1 MSLKGSATIEL
12 TNADG
17 SKEIIKH
24 DNMIT
29 NAVNDLLKSQ
39 RGELAT
45 IMKHM
50 KNGESY
56 AQALFGGILLFGETL
71 DTDAN
76 KYFLPTT
83 NIVGYASQDA
93 YGGLDVARGSV
104 NSSES
109 GLQEDG
115 SYKFVWDFATSQAN
129 GKISAIALCPN
140 VMGQI
145 GASDSIVNSESKD
158 FREVNGVVAP
168 FETNGR
174 MLNSSGSTE
183 GIENYNFFVMAV
195 IGDIA
200 YCIDKSNVYCYDER
214 SNRYF
219 KNNGNILKLYRFKLG
234 SYNIS
239 INNYCG
245 MATYLDVIDVQLPSD
260 FIDALYNSTSEYQ
273 LAFWFNSKDKKL
285 IVFPCYKKNDI
296 EVNGTTKYIEIE
308 LANNNTVNTY
318 TFTNNTGGKILHG
331 GYNLDNYYGQSYTM
345 FICNDYI
352 VNFSI
357 VGNENKMYVTKKSD
371 NTLVK
376 EVKYSDS
383 KGFGFSST
391 STLYFCPVF
400 CRDNILVF
408 SYMIDNGNYYYYI
421 LDMETGIIKKTNARL
436 LSNFSNCMVDIG
448 EDSVFA
454 MTYTYMNYRLMM
466 NPFVLTTKNNLDS
479 PVTKTSSQTM
489 KITYTLKESVGV

>member
-1 MSLKGSATIEL
+1 MAIKGSATIEL

-17 SKEIIKH
+17 SKEVIKH

-29 NAVNDLLKSQ
+29 TAVNDLCISQ
-39 RGELAT
+39 RGDIASILK
-45 IMKHM
+45 IVS
-50 KNGESY
+50 NGNSY
-56 AQALFGGILLFGETL
+56 AQALFGGILLFGDEL
-71 DTDAN
+71 STDADD
-76 KYFLPTT
+76 YFIPSA

-93 YGGLDVARGSV
+93 YAGLDVSRGSF
-104 NSSES
+104 NASE
-109 GLQEDG
+109 GGVQEDG

-140 VMGQI
+140 VMGKI
-145 GASDSIVNSESKD
+145 GASDSNVNSERKEL
-158 FREVNGVVAP
+158 REEHGVVAA
-168 FETNGR
+168 FNTNGY
-174 MLNSSGSTE
+174 MLPSDGSTE
-183 GIENYNFFVMAV
+183 GVPNYCFFVMAV

-200 YCIDKSNVYCYDER
+200 YCIDKGNVYYESSS

-219 KNNGNILKLYRFKLG
+219 KNNGNIIKLYRFKLG

-260 FIDALYNSTSEYQ
+260 FIDALYNYNSEYP

-308 LANNNTVNTY
+308 LENNNTVNTY
-318 TFTNNTGGKILHG
+318 TFTNNTGGKIMHG
-331 GYNLDNYYGQSYTM
+331 GYNFDNYYGQSYTM

-357 VGNENKMYVTKKSD
+357 VGSENKMYVTKKSD

-391 STLYFCPVF
+391 NALYFCPVF

-408 SYMIDNGNYYYYI
+408 SYRIDSGNYYYYI
-421 LDMETGIIKKTNARL
+421 LDMETGIIKKTNAKS
-436 LSNFSNCMVDIG
+436 LSNYSNCMVDIG

-454 MTYTYMNYRLMM
+454 RTYTYMNYRLMM

-489 KITYTLKESVGV
+489 KITYTLKESEGA

>member
-1 MSLKGSATIEL
+1 MAIKGTATIEL

-17 SKEIIKH
+17 SKETYKH

-56 AQALFGGILLFGETL
+56 AQALFGGIMLFGETL

-140 VMGQI
+140 IMGQI
-145 GASDSIVNSESKD
+145 GASDSIVNSERKD
-158 FREVNGVVAP
+158 FQEVNGVVAP
-168 FETNGR
+168 FNTNGY
-174 MLNSSGSTE
+174 MLPSDGSTE
-183 GIENYNFFVMAV
+183 GVPNYCFFVIAV
-195 IGDIA
+195 VGDIA
-200 YCIDKSNVYCYDER
+200 YCIDKGNVYYESGS

-239 INNYCG
+239 VNNYCG
-245 MATYLDVIDVQLPSD
+245 MATYLDSIDVQIPSD
-260 FIDALYNSTSEYQ
+260 FIDVLYDYTSECP

-285 IVFPCYKKNDI
+285 IVFPCYKKSDI

-318 TFTNNTGGKILHG
+318 TFTNNTGGKIMRG
-331 GYNLDNYYGQSYTM
+331 GNNFDSYYEQTYTM

-357 VGNENKMYVTKKSD
+357 VGSENKMYVTKKSD

-408 SYMIDNGNYYYYI
+408 SYKVDNGNYYYYI

-436 LSNFSNCMVDIG
+436 LSNYSNCMVDIG

-454 MTYTYMNYRLMM
+454 RTYTYMNYRLIM

-489 KITYTLKESVGV
+489 KITYTLKESEGA

>member
-1 MSLKGSATIEL
+1 MALHGSATIEL

-17 SKEIIKH
+17 SKEVIKH

-50 KNGESY
+50 ENGESY

-93 YGGLDVARGSV
+93 YGGNDIARGSF
-104 NSSES
+104 NESEG

-145 GASDSIVNSESKD
+145 GASDSIVNSERKD
-158 FREVNGVVAP
+158 FSEKNGVVAP
-168 FETNGR
+168 FNTNGR

-183 GIENYNFFVMAV
+183 GIANYNFFVMAV

-200 YCIDKSNVYCYDER
+200 YCIDKANVYYDGNY
-214 SNRYF
+214 SDRYF

-234 SYNIS
+234 ANNIS

-245 MATYLDVIDVQLPSD
+245 MATYLDKIDVQFPSD
-260 FIDALYNSTSEYQ
+260 FIDALYNYNSEYP

-285 IVFPCYKKNDI
+285 IVFPCYKKSDI

-318 TFTNNTGGKILHG
+318 TFTNNTGGKILRG
-331 GYNLDNYYGQSYTM
+331 GNNFDSYDEQSYTM

-357 VGNENKMYVTKKSD
+357 VGSENKMYVTKKSD

-376 EVKYSDS
+376 EVKYSNS

-391 STLYFCPVF
+391 NTLYFTPVF

-408 SYMIDNGNYYYYI
+408 SHMIDIGNYYYYI
-421 LDMETGIIKKTNARL
+421 LDMETGIIKKTNAKV
-436 LSNFSNCMVDIG
+436 LSNQCMVDIG

-454 MTYTYMNYRLMM
+454 RTYTYMNYRLMM

-489 KITYTLKESVGV
+489 KITYTLKESEAV